1 MAIRVDMT
9 SPDVDKQLQLL
20 AYYPEILEKHFR
32 PALKET
38 TGDLRD
44 EIRPNIPRDRGKAL
58 AAFKARVTG
67 KGLKLQGQVGWWG
80 KTAAWYINI
89 VEHGARAHPIN
100 EGTKS
105 RSKSARRKFEEGY
118 AKYGDLGGKGGTHI
132 FVQGK
137 WVTKTTV
144 KGFAGRGFMKAG
156 YAALQGISDQRM
168 TAASL
173 AVLRELSVP

>member
-1 MAIRVDMT
+1 MSIRIDMT
-9 SPDVDKQLQLL
+9 SPDVDKQLHLL
-20 AYYPEILEKHFR
+20 EYYPEILEKHFR

-44 EIRPNIPRDRGKAL
+44 EISPNIPVRSGRAL

-89 VEHGARAHPIN
+89 VEHGAKPHRILP
-100 EGTKS
+100 K
-105 RSKSARRKFEEGY
+105 EEGG
-118 AKYGDLGGKGGTHI
+118 KLRLLGGR
-132 FVQGK
+132 FVSS
-137 WVTKTTV
+137 VDHP
-144 KGFAGRGFMKAG
+144 GFSPRGFMKAG

-168 TAASL
+168 TAASE
-173 AVLRELSVP
+173 AVLRELRVP